1 MNPPGQS
8 CGNCR
13 FSLARGNYDILC
25 HRHAPSV
32 LLDEDGKR
40 LTVWPQIAEYYWCG
54 DWEAK
59 GIPKKVL
66 ADPVAQD

>member
-13 FSLARGNYDILC
+13 FSEIRGHYDILC
-25 HRHAPSV
+25 RRHAPRVSR
-32 LLDEDGKR
+32 DNDGNR
-40 LTVWPQIAEYYWCG
+40 LTVWPLTAESYWCG